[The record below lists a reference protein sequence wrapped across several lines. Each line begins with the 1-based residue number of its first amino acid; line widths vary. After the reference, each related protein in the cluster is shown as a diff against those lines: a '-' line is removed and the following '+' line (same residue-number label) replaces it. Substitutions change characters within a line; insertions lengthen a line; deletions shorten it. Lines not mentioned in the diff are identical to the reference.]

1 MGVKFSRGLGDEELG
16 CEFFDGGVLFA
27 EIFNEGFPVVLGDLL
42 NGAVD
47 DCCFGEDVEIFVAF
61 ELPELLFEVG
71 LVLAKRRSD
80 SSEVECPLPLIER
93 NTLIL
98 RKTRFVFR
106 DPDFI
111 DRTLDDLHELL
122 LVDEADKSR
131 DQQSDNDT
139 RDRRTQILKMVEKR
153 FFGVWVHLVPQLEHF
168 LKNKHPAGF

>member
-61 ELPELLFEVG
+61 ELPEFLFEIG

-122 LVDEADKSR
+122 LVDEAD
-131 DQQSDNDT
+131 
-139 RDRRTQILKMVEKR
+139 
-153 FFGVWVHLVPQLEHF
+153 
-168 LKNKHPAGF
+168 